1 MHAGLLRLP
10 SSTYRLPTSLSF
22 LIPLVLTK
30 REGLVA
36 GGKRWKDGRDTSIK
50 KAFQLKLF
58 ELEPWKGLEVL
69 DKISQVLP
77 ALPKKIEPAH
87 SG

>member
-1 MHAGLLRLP
+1 MV
-10 SSTYRLPTSLSF
+10 T
-22 LIPLVLTK
+22 
-30 REGLVA
+30 

-87 SG
+87 SS